1 MRTISS
7 RELFIADSCLVIVEA
22 IVDEANIA
30 FELNSGLFTVLQ
42 APTQVHSVDLSASS
56 VVLGEPITPLE
67 EDMPAL
73 DGGKVIYDA
82 TQSNKTYSMSSVL
95 AFILALCLSHFVL
108 VVGGFTGD
116 KGYSKLEAVLQWFTN
131 LLPTSQ

>member
-1 MRTISS
+1 MCTILG
-7 RELFIADSCLVIVEA
+7 RELFIADLCLVVAEA

-30 FELNSGLFTVLQ
+30 FELNSGLFTVLR
-42 APTQVHSVDLSASS
+42 APTQAHSVDLSAPS

-67 EDMPAL
+67 EDTPAL

-82 TQSNKTYSMSSVL
+82 SKSNKTYAMSSVL

-116 KGYSKLEAVLQWFTN
+116 KGYSKLEGVLQWFSN
-131 LLPTSQ
+131 HLPTSQ